1 MQWHNK
7 FHLEMPKGLVND
19 PNGLCYHQGK
29 YQIFFQW
36 NPFGCE
42 HKHKHWTYTQT
53 TDFINY
59 TKPQIALAPVDKF
72 DKDGCYSG
80 SARSK
85 NNKLEII
92 YTANLK
98 DEQNIRYPRQVL
110 VKQNDDGEF
119 IKEKIIIDTVPKGY
133 TTHFRDPY
141 IFTKNNRSFII
152 LGAQREN
159 LTGCALIYE
168 EIDENWIFRGELKT
182 RLTDFGYMWECP
194 NLFTID
200 DKDILVFCP
209 QGLKAQKYQYQN
221 LYQAG
226 YLIGQFNPDTLE
238 FTHGEFHEFDMGFD
252 FYAPQVLVY
261 ENRHILIGWVG
272 MPDKLQDYPTIND
285 GWVHSLTLPRELILK
300 NDKLYQRPI
309 SELNELNQNTTTK
322 INTDKIS
329 LSANKKLEISI
340 PLKDISNWQG
350 KLKFNDEYILLTYDK
365 NNSIFTIDRSQLKLG
380 GKGIRQFLVK
390 TQDEL
395 NLSIYIDSS
404 IIELYLQDGEYYATF
419 CYYPTNDNPVFDLI
433 QNTNN
438 CTTLTDL
445 NSILT
450 YSQKVVNLKIY

>member
-110 VKQNDDGEF
+110 VKQDDDGEF

-141 IFTKNNRSFII
+141 IFIKNNRSFII

-252 FYAPQVLVY
+252 FYAPQVLVH

-309 SELNELNQNTTTK
+309 SELNKLNQNTTTK

-340 PLKDISNWQG
+340 PLKDISSWQG

-365 NNSIFTIDRSQLKLG
+365 NTSVFTIDRNQLKLG
-380 GKGIRQFLVK
+380 GKGVRQFLVK
-390 TQDEL
+390 AQDEL
-395 NLSIYIDSS
+395 NLSIYIDNS

-419 CYYPTNDNPVFDLI
+419 CYYPTNDNPIFDLI

-445 NSILT
+445 NSISYL
-450 YSQKVVNLKIY
+450 

>member
-110 VKQNDDGEF
+110 VKQDDDGEF

-141 IFTKNNRSFII
+141 IFIKNNRSFII

-252 FYAPQVLVY
+252 FYAPQVLVH

-272 MPDKLQDYPTIND
+272 MPDKLQDYPTIDD

-309 SELNELNQNTTTK
+309 AELNKLNQNTTTK
-322 INTDKIS
+322 MNKDKIS
-329 LSANKKLEISI
+329 LSTNKKLEISI

-365 NNSIFTIDRSQLKLG
+365 NNSIFTIDRNQLKLG

-390 TQDEL
+390 AQDEL
-395 NLSIYIDSS
+395 NLSIYIDNS

-445 NSILT
+445 NSISYL
-450 YSQKVVNLKIY
+450 

>member
-53 TDFINY
+53 ADFINY
-59 TKPQIALAPVDKF
+59 TKPQITLAPVDKF

-152 LGAQREN
+152 LDAQREN

-182 RLTDFGYMWECP
+182 QLTDFGYMWECP

-209 QGLKAQKYQYQN
+209 QGLKTQKYQYQN

-252 FYAPQVLVY
+252 FYAPQVLVH

-309 SELNELNQNTTTK
+309 SELNKLNQNTTTK

-340 PLKDISNWQG
+340 PLKDISSWQG

-365 NNSIFTIDRSQLKLG
+365 NTSVFTIDRNQLKLG
-380 GKGIRQFLVK
+380 GKGVRQFLVK
-390 TQDEL
+390 AQDEL
-395 NLSIYIDSS
+395 NLSIYIDNS

-445 NSILT
+445 NSISYL
-450 YSQKVVNLKIY
+450 

>member
-59 TKPQIALAPVDKF
+59 TKLQIALAPVDKF

-182 RLTDFGYMWECP
+182 QLTDFGYMWECP

-252 FYAPQVLVY
+252 FYAPQVLVH

-272 MPDKLQDYPTIND
+272 MPDNLQDYPTIND

-340 PLKDISNWQG
+340 PLKDISSWQG

-365 NNSIFTIDRSQLKLG
+365 NTSVFTIDRNQLKLG

-390 TQDEL
+390 AQDEL
-395 NLSIYIDSS
+395 NLSVYIDNS

-445 NSILT
+445 NSISYL
-450 YSQKVVNLKIY
+450 

>member
-53 TDFINY
+53 TNFINY

-110 VKQNDDGEF
+110 VKQDDDGKF

-152 LGAQREN
+152 LGAQREK

-182 RLTDFGYMWECP
+182 QLTDFGYMWECP

-252 FYAPQVLVY
+252 FYAPQVLVH

-340 PLKDISNWQG
+340 PLKDISSWQG

-365 NNSIFTIDRSQLKLG
+365 NTSVFTIDRNQLKLG

-390 TQDEL
+390 TQNEL

-419 CYYPTNDNPVFDLI
+419 CYYPTENTPDIYLI
-433 QNTNN
+433 QNTDNK
-438 CTTLTDL
+438 TTLTNL
-445 NSILT
+445 NSIT
-450 YSQKVVNLKIY
+450 YLK

>member
-53 TDFINY
+53 TNFINY

-110 VKQNDDGEF
+110 VKQDDDGEF

-182 RLTDFGYMWECP
+182 QLTDFGYMWECP

-252 FYAPQVLVY
+252 FYAPQVLIH

-309 SELNELNQNTTTK
+309 SELNKLNQNTTTK

-329 LSANKKLEISI
+329 LSTNKKLEISI
-340 PLKDISNWQG
+340 PLKYISNWQG
-350 KLKFNDEYILLTYDK
+350 ELKFNDEYILLTYDK

-390 TQDEL
+390 TQNEL

-445 NSILT
+445 NSISYL
-450 YSQKVVNLKIY
+450 

>member
-7 FHLEMPKGLVND
+7 FHLEMPNGLVND

-59 TKPQIALAPVDKF
+59 TKPQIALAPADKF

-98 DEQNIRYPRQVL
+98 DEQNIRYSRQVL
-110 VKQNDDGEF
+110 VKQDDDGEF

-141 IFTKNNRSFII
+141 IFTKSNRSFII

-182 RLTDFGYMWECP
+182 QLTDFGYMWECP

-221 LYQAG
+221 LYQTG

-252 FYAPQVLVY
+252 FYAPQVLVH

-309 SELNELNQNTTTK
+309 SELNELNQNATTK

-340 PLKDISNWQG
+340 PLKDISSWQG

-365 NNSIFTIDRSQLKLG
+365 NTSVFTIDRNQLKLG

-390 TQDEL
+390 AQDEL
-395 NLSIYIDSS
+395 NLSIYIDNS

-438 CTTLTDL
+438 CTTLTNL
-445 NSILT
+445 NSISYL
-450 YSQKVVNLKIY
+450 

>member
-42 HKHKHWTYTQT
+42 HKHKHWAYTQT

-59 TKPQIALAPVDKF
+59 TKPQIALAPIDKF

-80 SARSK
+80 SARNK

-119 IKEKIIIDTVPKGY
+119 IKEKIIIDTVPEGY

-141 IFTKNNRSFII
+141 IFAKNNRSFII

-182 RLTDFGYMWECP
+182 QLTDFGYMWECP

-252 FYAPQVLVY
+252 FYAPQVLIH

-329 LSANKKLEISI
+329 LSTNKKLEISI
-340 PLKDISNWQG
+340 PLKDISSWQG

-365 NNSIFTIDRSQLKLG
+365 NTSVFTIDRNQLKLG

-390 TQDEL
+390 AQDEL
-395 NLSIYIDSS
+395 NLSVYIDNS

-445 NSILT
+445 NSISYL
-450 YSQKVVNLKIY
+450 

>member
-141 IFTKNNRSFII
+141 IFTKNNHSFII

-182 RLTDFGYMWECP
+182 QLTDFGYMWECP

-252 FYAPQVLVY
+252 FYAPQVLVH

-309 SELNELNQNTTTK
+309 SELNKLNQNTTTK

-340 PLKDISNWQG
+340 PLKDISSWQG

-365 NNSIFTIDRSQLKLG
+365 NTSVFTIDRNQLKLG

-390 TQDEL
+390 AQDEL
-395 NLSIYIDSS
+395 NLSVYIDNS

-419 CYYPTNDNPVFDLI
+419 CYYPTNDNPIFDLI

-445 NSILT
+445 NSISYL
-450 YSQKVVNLKIY
+450 

>member
-110 VKQNDDGEF
+110 VKQDDDGEF

-141 IFTKNNRSFII
+141 IFAKNNRSFII

-182 RLTDFGYMWECP
+182 ELTDFGYMWECP

-252 FYAPQVLVY
+252 FYAPQVLVH
-261 ENRHILIGWVG
+261 ENRHILIGWVS
-272 MPDKLQDYPTIND
+272 MPDKLQDYPTIDD

-365 NNSIFTIDRSQLKLG
+365 NTSVFTIDRNQLKLG

-390 TQDEL
+390 AQDEL
-395 NLSIYIDSS
+395 NLSVYIDNS

-445 NSILT
+445 NSISYL
-450 YSQKVVNLKIY
+450 

>member
-141 IFTKNNRSFII
+141 IFTKNNHSFII

-168 EIDENWIFRGELKT
+168 EFDENWIFRGELKT
-182 RLTDFGYMWECP
+182 QLTDFGYMWECP

-252 FYAPQVLVY
+252 FYAPQVLVH

-309 SELNELNQNTTTK
+309 SELNKLNQNTTTK

-340 PLKDISNWQG
+340 PLKDISSWQG

-365 NNSIFTIDRSQLKLG
+365 NTSVFTIDRNQLKLG

-390 TQDEL
+390 AQDEL
-395 NLSIYIDSS
+395 NLSVYIDNS

-419 CYYPTNDNPVFDLI
+419 CYYPTNDNPIFDLI

-445 NSILT
+445 NSISYL
-450 YSQKVVNLKIY
+450 

>member
-110 VKQNDDGEF
+110 VKQDDDGEF

-141 IFTKNNRSFII
+141 IFTKSNRSFII

-182 RLTDFGYMWECP
+182 QLTNFGYMWECP

-252 FYAPQVLVY
+252 FYAPQVLVH

-309 SELNELNQNTTTK
+309 SELNKLNQNTTTK

-340 PLKDISNWQG
+340 PLKDISSWQG

-365 NNSIFTIDRSQLKLG
+365 NTSVFTIDRNQLKLG
-380 GKGIRQFLVK
+380 GKGVRQFLVK
-390 TQDEL
+390 AQDEL
-395 NLSIYIDSS
+395 NLSIYIDNS

-445 NSILT
+445 NSISYL
-450 YSQKVVNLKIY
+450 

>member
-53 TDFINY
+53 TNFINY

-110 VKQNDDGEF
+110 VKQDDDGEF

-141 IFTKNNRSFII
+141 IFAKNNRSFII

-182 RLTDFGYMWECP
+182 ELTDFGYMWECP

-252 FYAPQVLVY
+252 FYAPQVLVH

-272 MPDKLQDYPTIND
+272 MPDKLQDYPTIDD

-350 KLKFNDEYILLTYDK
+350 ELKFNDEYILLTYDK
-365 NNSIFTIDRSQLKLG
+365 NTSVFTIDRNQLKLG

-390 TQDEL
+390 AQDEL
-395 NLSIYIDSS
+395 NLSVYIDNS

-419 CYYPTNDNPVFDLI
+419 CYYPTNDNPIFDLI

-445 NSILT
+445 NSISYL
-450 YSQKVVNLKIY
+450 

>member
-110 VKQNDDGEF
+110 VKQDDDGKF

-182 RLTDFGYMWECP
+182 QLTDFGYMWECP

-252 FYAPQVLVY
+252 FYAPQVLVH

-272 MPDKLQDYPTIND
+272 IPDKLQDYPTIND

-309 SELNELNQNTTTK
+309 SELNELNQNTITK

-340 PLKDISNWQG
+340 PLKDISSWQG

-365 NNSIFTIDRSQLKLG
+365 NTSVFTIDRNQLKLG

-390 TQDEL
+390 TQNEL

-419 CYYPTNDNPVFDLI
+419 CYYPTENTPDIYLI
-433 QNTNN
+433 QNTDNK
-438 CTTLTDL
+438 TTLTNL
-445 NSILT
+445 NSIT
-450 YSQKVVNLKIY
+450 YLK

>member
-110 VKQNDDGEF
+110 VKQDDNGEF

-141 IFTKNNRSFII
+141 IFTKSNRSFII

-182 RLTDFGYMWECP
+182 QLTDFGYMWECP

-209 QGLKAQKYQYQN
+209 QVLKAQKYQYQN

-252 FYAPQVLVY
+252 FYAPQVLVH

-309 SELNELNQNTTTK
+309 SELNELNQNATTK

-340 PLKDISNWQG
+340 PLKDISSWQG

-365 NNSIFTIDRSQLKLG
+365 NTSVFAIDRNQLKLG

-390 TQDEL
+390 AQDEL
-395 NLSIYIDSS
+395 NLSIYIDNS

-445 NSILT
+445 NSISYL
-450 YSQKVVNLKIY
+450 

>member
-7 FHLEMPKGLVND
+7 FHLEMPNGLVND

-98 DEQNIRYPRQVL
+98 DEQNIRYSRQVL
-110 VKQNDDGEF
+110 VKQDDDGEF

-141 IFTKNNRSFII
+141 IFTKSNRSFII

-182 RLTDFGYMWECP
+182 QLTDFGYMWECP

-221 LYQAG
+221 LYQTG

-252 FYAPQVLVY
+252 FYAPQVLVH

-309 SELNELNQNTTTK
+309 SELNELNQNSTTK
-322 INTDKIS
+322 INTDTIS

-340 PLKDISNWQG
+340 PLKDISSWQG
-350 KLKFNDEYILLTYDK
+350 KLKFNDEYILLTYNK
-365 NNSIFTIDRSQLKLG
+365 NTSVFTIDRNQLKLG

-390 TQDEL
+390 AQDEL
-395 NLSIYIDSS
+395 NLSIYIDNS

-445 NSILT
+445 NSISYL
-450 YSQKVVNLKIY
+450 

>member
-110 VKQNDDGEF
+110 VKQDDDGEF

-141 IFTKNNRSFII
+141 IFAKNNRSFII

-182 RLTDFGYMWECP
+182 ELTDFGYMWECP

-252 FYAPQVLVY
+252 FYAPQVLVH

-272 MPDKLQDYPTIND
+272 MPDKLQDYPTIDD

-365 NNSIFTIDRSQLKLG
+365 NTSVFTIDRNQLKLG

-390 TQDEL
+390 TQNEL

-419 CYYPTNDNPVFDLI
+419 CYYPTENTPDIYLN
-433 QNTNN
+433 QNTDNK
-438 CTTLTDL
+438 TTLTNL
-445 NSILT
+445 NSIT
-450 YSQKVVNLKIY
+450 YLK

>member
-59 TKPQIALAPVDKF
+59 TKPQIALAPVYKF

-141 IFTKNNRSFII
+141 IFTKNNHSFII

-182 RLTDFGYMWECP
+182 QLTDFGYMWECP

-252 FYAPQVLVY
+252 FYAPQVLVH

-309 SELNELNQNTTTK
+309 SELNKLNQNTTTK

-340 PLKDISNWQG
+340 PLKDISSWQG

-365 NNSIFTIDRSQLKLG
+365 NTSVFTIDRNQLKLG

-390 TQDEL
+390 AQDEL
-395 NLSIYIDSS
+395 NLSVYIDNS

-419 CYYPTNDNPVFDLI
+419 CYYPTNDNPIFDLI

-445 NSILT
+445 NSISYL
-450 YSQKVVNLKIY
+450 

>member
-42 HKHKHWTYTQT
+42 HKHKHWAYTQT

-59 TKPQIALAPVDKF
+59 TKPQIALAPIDKF

-80 SARSK
+80 SARNK

-119 IKEKIIIDTVPKGY
+119 IKEKIIIDTVPEGY

-141 IFTKNNRSFII
+141 IFAKNNRSFII

-182 RLTDFGYMWECP
+182 QLTDFGYMWECP

-252 FYAPQVLVY
+252 FYAPQILVH

-272 MPDKLQDYPTIND
+272 MPDKLQDYPTIDD

-300 NDKLYQRPI
+300 DDKLYQRPI
-309 SELNELNQNTTTK
+309 AELNKLNQNTTTK
-322 INTDKIS
+322 INKNKIS
-329 LSANKKLEISI
+329 LSTNKKLEISI

-350 KLKFNDEYILLTYDK
+350 ELKFNDEYILLTYDK

-390 TQDEL
+390 TQNEL

-419 CYYPTNDNPVFDLI
+419 CYYPTENTPDIYLI
-433 QNTNN
+433 QNTDNK
-438 CTTLTDL
+438 TTLTNL
-445 NSILT
+445 NSIT
-450 YSQKVVNLKIY
+450 YLK

>member
-53 TDFINY
+53 TNFINY

-119 IKEKIIIDTVPKGY
+119 IKEKIIIDTVPEGY

-141 IFTKNNRSFII
+141 IFAKNNRSFII

-182 RLTDFGYMWECP
+182 QLTDFGYMWECP

-252 FYAPQVLVY
+252 FYAPQVLIH

-340 PLKDISNWQG
+340 PLKDISSWQG

-365 NNSIFTIDRSQLKLG
+365 NTSVFTIDRSQLKLG

-390 TQDEL
+390 TQNEL

-445 NSILT
+445 NSISYL
-450 YSQKVVNLKIY
+450 

>member
-110 VKQNDDGEF
+110 VKQDDDGKF
-119 IKEKIIIDTVPKGY
+119 IKEKIIIDTIPKGY

-182 RLTDFGYMWECP
+182 QLTNFGYMWECP

-252 FYAPQVLVY
+252 FYAPQILVH

-340 PLKDISNWQG
+340 PLKDISSWQG

-365 NNSIFTIDRSQLKLG
+365 NTSVFTIDRNQLKLG

-390 TQDEL
+390 AQDEL
-395 NLSIYIDSS
+395 NLSVYIDNS

-419 CYYPTNDNPVFDLI
+419 CYYPTENTPDIYLI
-433 QNTNN
+433 QNTDNK
-438 CTTLTDL
+438 TTLTNL
-445 NSILT
+445 NSIT
-450 YSQKVVNLKIY
+450 YLK

>member
-110 VKQNDDGEF
+110 VKQNDNGEF
-119 IKEKIIIDTVPKGY
+119 IKEKIIIDTVPEGY

-141 IFTKNNRSFII
+141 IFAKNNRSFII

-182 RLTDFGYMWECP
+182 QLTDFGYMWECP

-252 FYAPQVLVY
+252 FYAPQVLVH

-272 MPDKLQDYPTIND
+272 MPDKLQDYPTIDD

-365 NNSIFTIDRSQLKLG
+365 NTSVFTIDRNQLKLG

-390 TQDEL
+390 AQDEL
-395 NLSIYIDSS
+395 NLSVYIDNS

-445 NSILT
+445 NSISYL
-450 YSQKVVNLKIY
+450 

>member
-110 VKQNDDGEF
+110 VKQDDDGDF

-141 IFTKNNRSFII
+141 IFIKNNRSFII

-194 NLFTID
+194 NLFTIE

-252 FYAPQVLVY
+252 FYAPQVLVH

-272 MPDKLQDYPTIND
+272 MPDKLQDYPTIDD

-309 SELNELNQNTTTK
+309 SELNKLNQNTTTK

-340 PLKDISNWQG
+340 PLKDISSWQG

-365 NNSIFTIDRSQLKLG
+365 NISVFTIDRNQLKLG
-380 GKGIRQFLVK
+380 GKGVRQFLVK
-390 TQDEL
+390 AQDEL
-395 NLSIYIDSS
+395 NLSVYIDNS

-445 NSILT
+445 NSISYL
-450 YSQKVVNLKIY
+450 

>member
-19 PNGLCYHQGK
+19 PNGLCYHQDK

-42 HKHKHWTYTQT
+42 HKHWTYTQT

-110 VKQNDDGEF
+110 VKQDDDGKF

-141 IFTKNNRSFII
+141 IFTKNNHSFII

-182 RLTDFGYMWECP
+182 QLTDFGYMWECP

-252 FYAPQVLVY
+252 FYAPQVLVH

-309 SELNELNQNTTTK
+309 SELNKLNQNTTTK

-340 PLKDISNWQG
+340 PLKDISSWQG

-365 NNSIFTIDRSQLKLG
+365 NTSVFTIDRNQLKLG

-390 TQDEL
+390 AQDEL
-395 NLSIYIDSS
+395 NLSVYIDNS

-419 CYYPTNDNPVFDLI
+419 CYYPTNDNPIFDLI

-445 NSILT
+445 NSISYL
-450 YSQKVVNLKIY
+450 

>member
-53 TDFINY
+53 TNFINY

-110 VKQNDDGEF
+110 VKQDDDGKF

-182 RLTDFGYMWECP
+182 QLTDFGYMWECP

-252 FYAPQVLVY
+252 FYAPQVLVH

-329 LSANKKLEISI
+329 LSTNKKLEISI
-340 PLKDISNWQG
+340 PLKDISSWQG

-365 NNSIFTIDRSQLKLG
+365 NTSVFTIDRNQLKLG

-390 TQDEL
+390 AQNEL
-395 NLSIYIDSS
+395 NLSVYIDNS

-419 CYYPTNDNPVFDLI
+419 CYYPTNDNPIFDLI

-445 NSILT
+445 NSISYL
-450 YSQKVVNLKIY
+450 

>member
-7 FHLEMPKGLVND
+7 LHLEMPKGLVND

-141 IFTKNNRSFII
+141 IFTKNNHSFII

-182 RLTDFGYMWECP
+182 QLTDFGYMWECP

-252 FYAPQVLVY
+252 FYAPQVLVH

-309 SELNELNQNTTTK
+309 SELNKLNQNTTTK

-340 PLKDISNWQG
+340 PLKDISSWQG

-365 NNSIFTIDRSQLKLG
+365 NTSVFTIDRNQLKLG

-390 TQDEL
+390 AQDEL
-395 NLSIYIDSS
+395 NLSVYIDNS

-419 CYYPTNDNPVFDLI
+419 CYYPTNDNPIFDLI

-445 NSILT
+445 NSISYL
-450 YSQKVVNLKIY
+450 

>member
-110 VKQNDDGEF
+110 VKQNDNGEF

-182 RLTDFGYMWECP
+182 QLTDFGYMWECP

-209 QGLKAQKYQYQN
+209 QGLKAQKYQYQYQN

-252 FYAPQVLVY
+252 FYAPQVLVH

-340 PLKDISNWQG
+340 PLKDISSWQG

-365 NNSIFTIDRSQLKLG
+365 NTSVFTIDRNQLKLG

-390 TQDEL
+390 AQDEL
-395 NLSIYIDSS
+395 NLSVYIDSS

-445 NSILT
+445 NSISYL
-450 YSQKVVNLKIY
+450 

>member
-42 HKHKHWTYTQT
+42 HKHKHWAYTQT

-59 TKPQIALAPVDKF
+59 TKPQIALAPIDKF

-80 SARSK
+80 SARNK

-119 IKEKIIIDTVPKGY
+119 IKEKIIIDTVPEGY

-141 IFTKNNRSFII
+141 IFAKNNRSFII

-182 RLTDFGYMWECP
+182 QLTDFGYMWECP

-252 FYAPQVLVY
+252 FYAPQVLVH

-329 LSANKKLEISI
+329 LSTNKKLEISI
-340 PLKDISNWQG
+340 PLKDISSWQG

-365 NNSIFTIDRSQLKLG
+365 NTSVFTIDRNQLKLG

-390 TQDEL
+390 AQDEL
-395 NLSIYIDSS
+395 NLSVYIDNS

-419 CYYPTNDNPVFDLI
+419 CYYPTNDNPIFDLI

-445 NSILT
+445 NSISYL
-450 YSQKVVNLKIY
+450 

>member
-110 VKQNDDGEF
+110 VKQDDDGKF

-152 LGAQREN
+152 LSAQREN

-182 RLTDFGYMWECP
+182 QLTDFGYMWECP

-252 FYAPQVLVY
+252 FYAPQVLIY

-340 PLKDISNWQG
+340 PLKDISSWQG

-365 NNSIFTIDRSQLKLG
+365 NTSVFTIDRSQLKLG

-390 TQDEL
+390 AQDEL
-395 NLSIYIDSS
+395 NLSVYIDNS

-419 CYYPTNDNPVFDLI
+419 CYYTTNDNPVFDLI

-445 NSILT
+445 NSISYL
-450 YSQKVVNLKIY
+450 

>member
-53 TDFINY
+53 TNFINY

-182 RLTDFGYMWECP
+182 QLTDFGYMWECP

-252 FYAPQVLVY
+252 FYAPQVLVH

-329 LSANKKLEISI
+329 LSTNKKLEISI
-340 PLKDISNWQG
+340 PLKDISSWQG

-365 NNSIFTIDRSQLKLG
+365 NTSVFTIDRNQLKLG

-390 TQDEL
+390 VQNEL
-395 NLSIYIDSS
+395 NLSVYIDNS

-419 CYYPTNDNPVFDLI
+419 CYYPTNDNPIFDLI

-445 NSILT
+445 NSISYL
-450 YSQKVVNLKIY
+450 

>member
-98 DEQNIRYPRQVL
+98 DEQNIRYSRQVL
-110 VKQNDDGEF
+110 VKQDDDGEF

-141 IFTKNNRSFII
+141 RFTKNNRSFII

-182 RLTDFGYMWECP
+182 QLTDFGYMWECP

-309 SELNELNQNTTTK
+309 SELNKLNQNTTTK

-340 PLKDISNWQG
+340 PLKDISSWQG

-365 NNSIFTIDRSQLKLG
+365 NTSVFTIDRNQLKLG

-390 TQDEL
+390 AQDEL
-395 NLSIYIDSS
+395 NLSIYIDNS

-445 NSILT
+445 NSISYL
-450 YSQKVVNLKIY
+450 

>member
-59 TKPQIALAPVDKF
+59 TKSQIALAPVDKF

-110 VKQNDDGEF
+110 VKQDDDGEF

-182 RLTDFGYMWECP
+182 QLTDFGYMWECP

-252 FYAPQVLVY
+252 FYAPQVLVH

-340 PLKDISNWQG
+340 PLKDISSWQG

-365 NNSIFTIDRSQLKLG
+365 NTSVFTIDRNQLKLG

-395 NLSIYIDSS
+395 NLSVYIDNS

-445 NSILT
+445 NSISYL
-450 YSQKVVNLKIY
+450 

>member
-110 VKQNDDGEF
+110 VKQDDDGKF

-141 IFTKNNRSFII
+141 IFAKNNRSFII

-182 RLTDFGYMWECP
+182 QLTNFGYMWECP

-252 FYAPQVLVY
+252 FYAPQVLVH

-300 NDKLYQRPI
+300 NDKLYQCPI

-340 PLKDISNWQG
+340 PLKDISSWQG
-350 KLKFNDEYILLTYDK
+350 KLKFNNEYILLTYDK
-365 NNSIFTIDRSQLKLG
+365 NTSVFTIDRSQLKLG

-390 TQDEL
+390 AQDEL
-395 NLSIYIDSS
+395 NLSVYIDNS

-419 CYYPTNDNPVFDLI
+419 CYYTTNDNPVFDLI

-445 NSILT
+445 NSISYL
-450 YSQKVVNLKIY
+450 

>member
-110 VKQNDDGEF
+110 VKQDDDGKF

-141 IFTKNNRSFII
+141 IFAKNNRSFII

-182 RLTDFGYMWECP
+182 ELTDFGYMWECP

-252 FYAPQVLVY
+252 FYAPQVLVH

-272 MPDKLQDYPTIND
+272 MPDKLQDYPTIDD

-365 NNSIFTIDRSQLKLG
+365 NTSVFTIDRNQLKLG

-390 TQDEL
+390 AQDEL
-395 NLSIYIDSS
+395 NLSVYIDNS

-445 NSILT
+445 NSISYL
-450 YSQKVVNLKIY
+450 

>member
-42 HKHKHWTYTQT
+42 HKHKHWAYTQT

-59 TKPQIALAPVDKF
+59 TKPQIALAPIDKF

-80 SARSK
+80 SARNK

-119 IKEKIIIDTVPKGY
+119 IKEKIIIDTVPEGY

-141 IFTKNNRSFII
+141 IFAKNNRSFII

-182 RLTDFGYMWECP
+182 QLTDFGYMWECP

-252 FYAPQVLVY
+252 FYAPQVLIH

-272 MPDKLQDYPTIND
+272 MPDKLQDYPTIDD

-300 NDKLYQRPI
+300 DDKLYQRPI
-309 SELNELNQNTTTK
+309 AELNKLNQNTTTK
-322 INTDKIS
+322 INKNKIS
-329 LSANKKLEISI
+329 LSTNKKLEISI

-350 KLKFNDEYILLTYDK
+350 ELKFNDEYILLTYDK

-390 TQDEL
+390 TQNEL

-419 CYYPTNDNPVFDLI
+419 CYYPTENTPDIYLI
-433 QNTNN
+433 QNTDNK
-438 CTTLTDL
+438 TTLTNL
-445 NSILT
+445 NSIT
-450 YSQKVVNLKIY
+450 YLK

>member
-53 TDFINY
+53 TNFINY

-110 VKQNDDGEF
+110 VKQDDDGEF

-133 TTHFRDPY
+133 TTHFRDPD

-182 RLTDFGYMWECP
+182 QLTDFGYMWECP

-252 FYAPQVLVY
+252 FYAPQVLVH
-261 ENRHILIGWVG
+261 ENRHILVGWVG

-309 SELNELNQNTTTK
+309 SELNKLNQNTTTK

-340 PLKDISNWQG
+340 PLKDISIWQG

-365 NNSIFTIDRSQLKLG
+365 NTSVFTIDRNQLKLG
-380 GKGIRQFLVK
+380 GKGVRQFLVK
-390 TQDEL
+390 AQDEL
-395 NLSIYIDSS
+395 NLSIYIDNS

-445 NSILT
+445 NSISYL
-450 YSQKVVNLKIY
+450 

>member
-7 FHLEMPKGLVND
+7 FHFEMPKGLVND

-53 TDFINY
+53 TNFINY

-119 IKEKIIIDTVPKGY
+119 IKEKIIIDTVPEGY

-141 IFTKNNRSFII
+141 IFAKNNRSFII

-168 EIDENWIFRGELKT
+168 EIDENWIFKGELKT
-182 RLTDFGYMWECP
+182 QLTDFGYMWECP

-252 FYAPQVLVY
+252 FYAPQVLVH

-272 MPDKLQDYPTIND
+272 MPDKLQDYPTIDD

-300 NDKLYQRPI
+300 DDKLYQRPI
-309 SELNELNQNTTTK
+309 AELNKLNQNTTTK
-322 INTDKIS
+322 INKNKIS
-329 LSANKKLEISI
+329 LSTNKKLEISI

-350 KLKFNDEYILLTYDK
+350 ELKFNDEYILLTYDK

-390 TQDEL
+390 TQNEL

-445 NSILT
+445 NSISYL
-450 YSQKVVNLKIY
+450 

>member
-110 VKQNDDGEF
+110 VKQDDNGEF

-141 IFTKNNRSFII
+141 IFTKSNRSFII

-182 RLTDFGYMWECP
+182 QLTDFGYMWECP

-252 FYAPQVLVY
+252 FYAPQVLVH

-309 SELNELNQNTTTK
+309 SELNELNQNATTK

-340 PLKDISNWQG
+340 PLKDISSWQG

-365 NNSIFTIDRSQLKLG
+365 NTSVFTIDRNQLKLG

-390 TQDEL
+390 AQDEL
-395 NLSIYIDSS
+395 NLSIYIDNS

-445 NSILT
+445 NSISYL
-450 YSQKVVNLKIY
+450 

>member
-110 VKQNDDGEF
+110 VKQDDDGKF

-182 RLTDFGYMWECP
+182 QLTDFGYMWECP

-252 FYAPQVLVY
+252 FYAPQVLIH

-329 LSANKKLEISI
+329 LSTNKKLEISI
-340 PLKDISNWQG
+340 PLKDISSWQG

-365 NNSIFTIDRSQLKLG
+365 NTSVFTIDRNQLKLG

-390 TQDEL
+390 AQNEL
-395 NLSIYIDSS
+395 NLSVYIDNS

-419 CYYPTNDNPVFDLI
+419 CYYPTNDNPIFDLI

-445 NSILT
+445 NSISYL
-450 YSQKVVNLKIY
+450 